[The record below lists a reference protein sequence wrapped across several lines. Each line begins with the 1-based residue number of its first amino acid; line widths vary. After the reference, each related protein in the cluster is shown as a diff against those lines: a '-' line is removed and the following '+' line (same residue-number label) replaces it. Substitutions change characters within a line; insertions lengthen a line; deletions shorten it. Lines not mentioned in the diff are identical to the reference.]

1 MRAERHFDKII
12 VGSGG
17 IAALPGVRL
26 SCAQPLEQHYL
37 GSQSRKAPYNRQ

>member
-1 MRAERHFDKII
+1 MRAERHLDEII
-12 VGSGG
+12 IGSSG

-26 SCAQPLEQHYL
+26 SCAQRLEQHYL